1 MELFKSLAQKLKKKK
16 ENKMQDNGQSIPF
29 RVLIKQNYIVDGA

>member
-1 MELFKSLAQKLKKKK
+1 MEPFKSLARKLKIKNKKT
-16 ENKMQDNGQSIPF
+16 QDERWSIPF